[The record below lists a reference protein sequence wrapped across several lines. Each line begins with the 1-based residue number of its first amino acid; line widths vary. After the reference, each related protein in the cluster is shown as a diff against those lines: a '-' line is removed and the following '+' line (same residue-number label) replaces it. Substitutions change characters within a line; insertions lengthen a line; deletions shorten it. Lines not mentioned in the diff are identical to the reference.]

1 MNAADFW
8 TAIAAMCGV
17 MLVCLAVAALAER
30 KIGEKGWRRMM
41 APLGGKNENFCSY
54 RSRRSAPHE

>member
-1 MNAADFW
+1 MSAADFW

-30 KIGEKGWRRMM
+30 KIGKKGWQRMM
-41 APLGGKNENFCSY
+41 KPLGGK
-54 RSRRSAPHE
+54 RDV

>member
-1 MNAADFW
+1 MSISDFW

-30 KIGEKGWRRMM
+30 KIGKKGWRRMM
-41 APLGGKNENFCSY
+41 RPLGGK
-54 RSRRSAPHE
+54 RDV

>member
-1 MNAADFW
+1 MSAADFW

-30 KIGEKGWRRMM
+30 KIGKKGWRRMM
-41 APLGGKNENFCSY
+41 KPLGGK
-54 RSRRSAPHE
+54 RDV